1 MAEPAEFLTP
11 QECAQV
17 DGALLGAREKFSARV
32 AIYALRSL
40 KAIAQEAN
48 QPISALRTHQ
58 IVDWIN
64 QDPSLQA
71 SGDSSFRAFFAQL
84 VDSARRPLTQ
94 AADRFG
100 QPIEALEIAQVIQW
114 FEQVAKQN
122 LEAPPSEG

>member
-1 MAEPAEFLTP
+1 MRPGGWGPAGCPREIFGKGGDL
-11 QECAQV
+11 CA
-17 DGALLGAREKFSARV
+17 
-32 AIYALRSL
+32 
-40 KAIAQEAN
+40 AIAQGYS
-48 QPISALRTHQ
+48 PGSLRTHQ